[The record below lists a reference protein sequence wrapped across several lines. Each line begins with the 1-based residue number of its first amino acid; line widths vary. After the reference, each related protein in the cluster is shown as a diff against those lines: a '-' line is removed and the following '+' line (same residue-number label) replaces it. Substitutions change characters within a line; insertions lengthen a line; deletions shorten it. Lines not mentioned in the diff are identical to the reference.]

1 MSMTNSVSTAEEF
14 AFWVKSIHDELGP
27 GADPGLGTLN
37 NIDAAARARG
47 YGAMRTGDAVGI
59 AARLQPGPTVRGGD
73 TSAFGLE
80 IYAEGG
86 AEGFEL
92 GTGFGIQSD
101 HLELDCHG
109 PVNTH
114 IDALNHVGLF
124 GTWFDGTPQSEVGR
138 LGSVLG
144 LAEFGIFTRAV
155 HADIAAARGTDFVQP
170 DREITGA
177 DIDAA
182 LARANV
188 TFEPGDALLID
199 SGREKY
205 EKRYGPWQESSPR
218 SGSGP
223 DVARWVVEH
232 KPGLILWDLMDGD
245 NTLGI
250 VGPVHQLNW
259 AVGLVMVD
267 NCDFSRARPV
277 LAGRGTATAGLVVAP
292 LPIEGA
298 TGNNV
303 NPMLLL

>member
-1 MSMTNSVSTAEEF
+1 MGTAAEEF
-14 AFWVKSIHDELGP
+14 ASWVKAVHDTVGS
-27 GADPGLGTLN
+27 GIRPGLGSLN
-37 NIDAAARARG
+37 HIDAAARARG
-47 YGAMRTGDAVGI
+47 CAAISTGDCIGL

-73 TSAFGLE
+73 TSAFELE

-86 AEGFEL
+86 AAGFSL
-92 GTGFGIQSD
+92 GSGFGIQSD

-124 GTWFDGTPQSEVGR
+124 GSWFDGTPLTEACR
-138 LGSVLG
+138 AGSVVG

-155 HADIAAARGTDFVQP
+155 YADISAARGTEFVEP
-170 DREITGA
+170 DREVTGS

-182 LARANV
+182 LSRSGAR
-188 TFEPGDALLID
+188 FEPGDALLLD
-199 SGREKY
+199 CGRDKY

-223 DVARWVVEH
+223 EVARWIIEH
-232 KPGLILWDLMDGD
+232 KPGLILWDMLDGD
-245 NTLGI
+245 NSIGV

-267 NCDFSRARPV
+267 NCDFTRARPV
-277 LAGRGTATAGLVVAP
+277 LTGRSGGTCGLVVAP